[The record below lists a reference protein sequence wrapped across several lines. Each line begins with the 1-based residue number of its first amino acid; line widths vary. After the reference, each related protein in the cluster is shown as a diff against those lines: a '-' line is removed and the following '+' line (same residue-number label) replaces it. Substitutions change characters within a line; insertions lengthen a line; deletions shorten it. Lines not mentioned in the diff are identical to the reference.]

1 VSKFNPR
8 DIPNRAH
15 YDRLVTWAASVLGRQ
30 APDDL
35 AAFQGFLS
43 EQAAEAAQGDDDE
56 KKMVAVL
63 AELGFCAVIDHMA
76 DIIETSE
83 RSGDGKR

>member
-8 DIPNRAH
+8 DIPGRAH
-15 YDRLVTWAASVLGRQ
+15 YDRLVTWCAGVLGRQ
-30 APDDL
+30 SPDDL

-43 EQAAEAAQGDDDE
+43 DQAKEAAQGDDDE
-56 KKMVAVL
+56 QKVIAVL

-76 DIIETSE
+76 DIIEQSE
-83 RSGDGKR
+83 PRP